1 MRTTTTNTWR
11 SLEQD
16 TEHAKEHSMRTLEE
30 VMEDRHWFETA
41 LVTQPDLSA
50 EQSANAQFV
59 LGSMSYEGIGGPK
72 DHAEAVR
79 LFGLAAKQGHA
90 YAQNSLG
97 LMLREGEGG
106 PQDYTEA
113 RRLLGLAAAQGN
125 TMAQFVL
132 GVMHWEGEGGPED
145 FAEARRLL
153 SLALFSG
160 KAGRKTIPR
169 HGACMGL
176 RQRRT
181 TPRL

>member
-30 VMEDRHWFETA
+30 VIEDRHWFETA

-97 LMLREGEGG
+97 LMLREGEQVDLKTIQRQGG
-106 PQDYTEA
+106 Y
-113 RRLLGLAAAQGN
+113 LGSQPRKATPWHSLCSVSCTGKGRAA
-125 TMAQFVL
+125 
-132 GVMHWEGEGGPED
+132 
-145 FAEARRLL
+145 
-153 SLALFSG
+153 
-160 KAGRKTIPR
+160 RKTLLKR
-169 HGACMGL
+169 GGC
-176 RQRRT
+176 
-181 TPRL
+181 